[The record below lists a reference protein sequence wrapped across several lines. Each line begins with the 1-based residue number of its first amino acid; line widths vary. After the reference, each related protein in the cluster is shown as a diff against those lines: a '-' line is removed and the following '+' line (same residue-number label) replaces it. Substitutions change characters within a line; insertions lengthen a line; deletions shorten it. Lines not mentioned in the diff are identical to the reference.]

1 MSVDE
6 NLDEIDEQFA
16 AAFAERFADTW
27 RTPDLAK
34 HESLWSDDIVL
45 IQPMMGTLRGK
56 RACRAAFER
65 LFALVPDL
73 HADVHS
79 FGHGDREVFIEFTL
93 SGTYGGKP
101 IAWDA
106 VDRFTFTGGLI
117 AERVSY
123 FDASVVVL
131 TLLRRPGGWGRLA
144 RGGALFGR

>member
-1 MSVDE
+1 MTIDDVDE
-6 NLDEIDEQFA
+6 AFA
-16 AAFAERFADTW
+16 GAFAERFADTW

-45 IQPMMGTLRGK
+45 TQPMMGTVRGK
-56 RACRAAFER
+56 QACRDAFAR

-79 FGHGDREVFIEFTL
+79 VGHGKSQVFIEFTL

-106 VDRFTFTGGLI
+106 VDRFTFTAGLI

-123 FDASVVVL
+123 FDASPLVL
-131 TLLRRPGGWGRLA
+131 KLVGRPRGWERLV
-144 RGGALFGR
+144 RTGASLFGRQPG

>member
-1 MSVDE
+1 MTNDAVDE
-6 NLDEIDEQFA
+6 EFA
-16 AAFAERFADTW
+16 SRFAERFAETW

-34 HESLWSDDIVL
+34 HEALWSEDIVL
-45 IQPMMGTLRGK
+45 TQPMMGTVRGK
-56 RACRAAFER
+56 QACREAFAR

-79 FGHGDREVFIEFTL
+79 VGHGTNQVFIEFTL

-106 VDRFTFTGGLI
+106 VDRFTFTDGLI

-123 FDASVVVL
+123 FDATPLVL
-131 TLLRRPGGWGRLA
+131 KLVGRPRGWDRLA
-144 RGGALFGR
+144 RTGAALFGR

>member
-1 MSVDE
+1 MTFDAVDE
-6 NLDEIDEQFA
+6 EFA
-16 AAFAERFADTW
+16 SRFAERFAETW

-34 HESLWSDDIVL
+34 HEALWSEDIVL
-45 IQPMMGTLRGK
+45 TQPMMGTVRGK
-56 RACRAAFER
+56 QACREAFAR

-79 FGHGDREVFIEFTL
+79 VGHGTNQVFIEFTL

-106 VDRFTFTGGLI
+106 VDRFTFTDGLI

-123 FDASVVVL
+123 FDATPLVL
-131 TLLRRPGGWGRLA
+131 KLVGRPRGWDRLA
-144 RGGALFGR
+144 RTGAALFGR